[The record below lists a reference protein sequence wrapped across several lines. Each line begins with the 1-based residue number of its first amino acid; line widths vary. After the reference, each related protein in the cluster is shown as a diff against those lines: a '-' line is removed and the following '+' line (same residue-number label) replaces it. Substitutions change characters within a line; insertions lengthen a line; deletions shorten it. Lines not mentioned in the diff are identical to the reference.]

1 MATQLSGKK
10 FKISAVIFVLI
21 LIYFLG
27 LKPTVLSPV
36 MNEAYNTIL
45 IGFCVMSL
53 YGCYIFSRKDL
64 FLFEPITVIFALY
77 VAIFFYQPCMDI
89 YKGDLYLV
97 GKDVFPGCDIA
108 TTIVVIS
115 FGFLLIGYFS
125 PFYGRKQV
133 VNKLPLFKYPIHRN
147 TSLSNTHKILHIA
160 YVIWG
165 VSWIIYVVSWAK
177 ARGASLSYVLTLGGA
192 GEVDAMVRSQ
202 AALGFLFNFG
212 SCLIASYAYIFVYEK
227 KRIIKYS
234 LFVLTV
240 IAYMFAGYRF
250 IIVQFITTLIIYY
263 YAKCLV
269 NPKGYIMGGLAGFFL
284 VFASVM
290 EFIRGGLRTGV
301 GVNVEGYSLVQHILS
316 PFESNFTLY
325 KVMYRF
331 VMVFPDQYPF
341 TYGSTMI
348 WETIYYMV
356 PRAIWPE
363 KPRTELFTRMAEAFG
378 PEILTTGTALNNI
391 AEYYYEFGILGCL
404 VCMFLFGWIFGCA
417 RDLFRKKNTT
427 DHDLIFFSM
436 LFSIAFSCVNAGYMP
451 MNFYMVL
458 LTLAPVWI
466 IKKLTNKKYA
476 NNSSTFG

>member
-1 MATQLSGKK
+1 MAAQLSGKK
-10 FKISAVIFVLI
+10 FWISAIVFVLI
-21 LIYFLG
+21 LIYLLS
-27 LKPTVLSPV
+27 LKPSTLSPA

-45 IGFCVMSL
+45 IGFCIMSL

-64 FLFEPITVIFALY
+64 FFFEPITIIFALY

-89 YKGDLYLV
+89 YKGELYLV
-97 GKDVFPGCDIA
+97 RKNVFSGCVMA
-108 TTIVVIS
+108 TAIVVIS
-115 FGFLLIGYFS
+115 FGFLLIGYFM
-125 PFYGRKQV
+125 PLLGRKNRG
-133 VNKLPLFKYPIHRN
+133 NKLPLFKCPIRRN
-147 TSLSNTHKILHIA
+147 TSSANTQKILYIA

-177 ARGASLSYVLTLGGA
+177 VRGASLSYVLTLGGV
-192 GEVDAMVRSQ
+192 GEVDAMARSQ
-202 AALGFLFNFG
+202 TALGFLFNFG
-212 SCLIASYAYIFVYEK
+212 SCLIASYVYIFVYEK
-227 KRIIKYS
+227 KKVIKFS
-234 LFVLTV
+234 LFTLTV

-263 YAKCLV
+263 FAKRLV
-269 NPKGYIMGGLAGFFL
+269 NPKGYIIGVLAGFFL
-284 VFASVM
+284 IFASVM
-290 EFIRGGLRTGV
+290 EFIRGGLRTGA
-301 GVNVEGYSLVQHILS
+301 GVNLEGYSLVQHILS

-341 TYGSTMI
+341 TYGNTMI
-348 WETIYYMV
+348 WETIYHMV

-363 KPRTELFTRMAEAFG
+363 KPQTELFTRMAEAFG

-391 AEYYYEFGILGCL
+391 AEYYYEFGILGCF
-404 VCMFLFGWIFGCA
+404 VCMLLFGLIFGCG
-417 RDLFRKKNTT
+417 RNLFRKKNTT
-427 DHDLIFFSM
+427 DHDLILFSM

-458 LTLAPVWI
+458 LTLSPVWI

-476 NNSSTFG
+476 NNSCTFR